1 MRGSLSLLLALG
13 CGSATLLGG
22 APEAVHATLRANG
35 AALATRGLA
44 SDQAYLNLASLCDG
58 VGNRL
63 SGSESYGR
71 AVQWALKAM
80 KDAGL
85 VNVHTEKVMVPH
97 WVRNA
102 ESARVLLPAP
112 HELSILGL
120 GGSVPTPKGGLTA
133 DVVVVADMDELATLK
148 DEAVKGRIV
157 LYETPFKGYG
167 PGSRVRFAGASA
179 AAKKGAVGMLL
190 RSVASLSY
198 DTPHTGMMRYADD
211 APAIP
216 AAAVSVENAMMMR
229 RMWERGQR
237 IQVHMELNCQTLPD
251 VEAANVVGELPGATR
266 PKEIVLVGGH
276 LDSWDVGQGAQDD
289 GVGCVLSLQA
299 AHLIH
304 EQGLKPARTVRVV
317 FFANEENGNRGGEGY
332 KTQHLAELKDHVA
345 AIETDSGNGL
355 AKGFS
360 LEMHAPEGG
369 KAPDAQRALAV
380 LGELRPL
387 LEPLEAGTLVLGHGG
402 VDIGPS
408 VMVGVPGLGMTHDT
422 AKYWEVHHSK
432 ADTFDKIVKADLAK
446 NATILAVAVYALA
459 DMPERLLEP

>member
-1 MRGSLSLLLALG
+1 MRGSLLLLLALG
-13 CGSATLLGG
+13 AG
-22 APEAVHATLRANG
+22 AAALTAGVPGELQTTLRANG
-35 AALATRGLA
+35 AALAARAQA
-44 SDQAYLNLASLCDG
+44 SDAAYVNLASLCDD
-58 VGNRL
+58 VGHRL

-71 AVQWALKAM
+71 AVQWGLKAM

-97 WVRNA
+97 WVRNT
-102 ESARVLLPAP
+102 ESARVLLPTP
-112 HELSILGL
+112 HELSLLSL
-120 GGSVPTPKGGLTA
+120 GGSVPTPKGGITA
-133 DVVVVADMDELATLK
+133 DVVVVADLDELATLK

-157 LYETPFKGYG
+157 LFETPFKGYG
-167 PGSRVRFAGASA
+167 PGARVRFSGASA
-179 AAKKGAVGMLL
+179 AAKKGAVAMLL
-190 RSVASLSY
+190 RSVASISY
-198 DTPHTGMMRYADD
+198 DTPHTGMLHYTDD

-229 RMWERGQR
+229 RMWERKQP
-237 IQVHMELNCQTLPD
+237 IQVHLELNCQTLPD
-251 VEAANVVGELPGATR
+251 VEAANVVGELVGASK
-266 PKEIVLVGGH
+266 PKEIVLVAGH

-317 FFANEENGNRGGEGY
+317 FFANEENGNRGGETY
-332 KTQHLAELKDHVA
+332 KNQHLAELKDHVA
-345 AIETDSGNGL
+345 AIESDSGNGL
-355 AKGFS
+355 AKGFG

-380 LGELRPL
+380 LGELKPL

-408 VMVGVPGLGMTHDT
+408 VMVGVPGLGMNHDT
-422 AKYWEVHHSK
+422 TKYWEVHHSK
-432 ADTFDKIVKADLAK
+432 ADTFDKIVEADLAK
-446 NATILAVAVYALA
+446 NAAILAVTVYALA